1 MSEPQEQP
9 PPGARAPGCAA
20 EAGAGAGAGAETDT
34 GTETDAGAAA
44 APGAVAASG
53 PRPAASSPSKAFLEK
68 VAYIAAP
75 GTIVLGL
82 LYYFGSTYTEAYY
95 ATFGVPTADLQFSVQ
110 AYLVKSPGAIF
121 FPLWFLLF
129 CGLAV
134 LLALGWA
141 GRLLARPGREGRR
154 GTVTAWLLAAG
165 LLLVL
170 AGFPVFFWEDRLPR
184 LPRGWLREFAPC
196 LAVALGAT
204 LAFFAVQLHLGAAP
218 ERPGRES
225 RTADRL
231 WLAAGAL
238 LLGVLTMSL
247 FFGMARYVAMAGRTE
262 ALGDAERGYVSSP
275 RVVVYSRV
283 PVSHHAPG
291 IEFEDL
297 GSGRAPYRYQYAG
310 FRVLAKTPTRFY
322 LVSYLRRQP
331 TRTLVV
337 LPDDDSV
344 RIELRP

>member
-9 PPGARAPGCAA
+9 PPGPQQQSSAPGP
-20 EAGAGAGAGAETDT
+20 ETAG
-34 GTETDAGAAA
+34 
-44 APGAVAASG
+44 
-53 PRPAASSPSKAFLEK
+53 PSKVFLEK

-95 ATFGVPTADLQFSVQ
+95 STFGVPTADLQFSVQ
-110 AYLVKSPGAIF
+110 AYLVKSPNAIF
-121 FPLWFLLF
+121 FPLGFLLF

-141 GRLLARPGREGRR
+141 GRLLARPGQEARH

-165 LLLVL
+165 LFLMLT
-170 AGFPVFFWEDRLPR
+170 GFPVFFWEDRLPR
-184 LPRGWLREFAPC
+184 LPRGWLREFVPC

-204 LAFFAVQLHLGAAP
+204 LAFFAVHLRLGGGSD
-218 ERPGRES
+218 RPDREN

-231 WLAAGAL
+231 WLGAGAM

-247 FFGMARYVAMAGRTE
+247 FFGMARYVAAAGRIE
-262 ALGDAERGYVSSP
+262 GMHDAAGGYLSSP

-283 PVSHHAPG
+283 PVTHHAPG
-291 IEFEDL
+291 IVFDDL
-297 GSGRAPYRYQYAG
+297 GSGKGPYRYQYRG
-310 FRVLAKTPTRFY
+310 FRILAKTPARFY
-322 LVSYLRRQP
+322 LVSYLPLQRE
-331 TRTLVV
+331 RTLVV
-337 LPDDDSV
+337 LPDDDTV
-344 RIELRP
+344 RIEIRP

>member
-1 MSEPQEQP
+1 MSEPQ
-9 PPGARAPGCAA
+9 AA
-20 EAGAGAGAGAETDT
+20 
-34 GTETDAGAAA
+34 
-44 APGAVAASG
+44 
-53 PRPAASSPSKAFLEK
+53 SPSKAFLEK
-68 VAYIAAP
+68 VAYVAAP

-110 AYLVKSPGAIF
+110 SYLVRSPRAIF

-141 GRLLARPGREGRR
+141 GRRLARPGQWRLRGR
-154 GTVTAWLLAAG
+154 VTAWLLAAG

-184 LPRGWLREFAPC
+184 LPRGWLREFVPC

-204 LAFFAVQLHLGAAP
+204 LAFFAVQLHLTGGADGQD
-218 ERPGRES
+218 RRDH
-225 RTADRL
+225 TADRL

-247 FFGMARYVAMAGRTE
+247 FFGMARYVAAAGRNV
-262 ALGDAERGYVSSP
+262 AMNDAAAGYLSSP
-275 RVVVYSRV
+275 RVVVYSKV
-283 PVSHHAPG
+283 PVTHHAPG
-291 IEFEDL
+291 IVPEDL
-297 GSGRAPYRYQYAG
+297 GSAKAPYRYQYRG
-310 FRVLAKTPTRFY
+310 FRVLAKAPTRFY
-322 LVSYLRRQP
+322 LVSYLPHRRE
-331 TRTLVV
+331 RTLVV
-337 LPDDDSV
+337 LPDDETV
-344 RIELRP
+344 RIEIRP

>member
-9 PPGARAPGCAA
+9 PPEPRTPGTQ
-20 EAGAGAGAGAETDT
+20 E
-34 GTETDAGAAA
+34 
-44 APGAVAASG
+44 APGAQAA
-53 PRPAASSPSKAFLEK
+53 SPSKAFLEK

-95 ATFGVPTADLQFSVQ
+95 ATFGVPTADLQLSVQ
-110 AYLVKSPGAIF
+110 AYLVRSPGAIF
-121 FPLWFLLF
+121 FPLWSLLF
-129 CGLAV
+129 CGLAL

-141 GRLLARPGREGRR
+141 GRLLAGPGRKIRR

-165 LLLVL
+165 LFLVV

-184 LPRGWLREFAPC
+184 LPGGWPREFVPC

-204 LAFFAVQLHLGAAP
+204 LAFFAVQLRLSDPDTDGRD
-218 ERPGRES
+218 ERSGES

-262 ALGDAERGYVSSP
+262 AMSDAAGGYVSSP
-275 RVVVYSRV
+275 RLIVHSRV
-283 PVSHHAPG
+283 PVIHHAPG
-291 IEFEDL
+291 IVFNDL
-297 GSGRAPYRYQYAG
+297 GSGGGPYRYQYLG
-310 FRVLAKTPTRFY
+310 FRVLAKTPARFY
-322 LVSYLRRQP
+322 LVSYLPRQP
-331 TRTLVV
+331 ERTLVV
-337 LPDDDSV
+337 LPDDDTV
-344 RIELRP
+344 RIEISP

>member
-9 PPGARAPGCAA
+9 PPVPQAAGPQGAGTQTAGTQAGGTQAPGTRAA
-20 EAGAGAGAGAETDT
+20 
-34 GTETDAGAAA
+34 
-44 APGAVAASG
+44 
-53 PRPAASSPSKAFLEK
+53 SPSKAFLEK

-95 ATFGVPTADLQFSVQ
+95 ATFGVPAADLQLSVQ
-110 AYLVKSPGAIF
+110 AYLVRSPGAIF

-141 GRLLARPGREGRR
+141 GRLLAGPRQKVRR
-154 GTVTAWLLAAG
+154 AKVTRWLLAAG
-165 LLLVL
+165 LFLVL

-184 LPRGWLREFAPC
+184 LPRGWPREFVPC

-204 LAFFAVQLHLGAAP
+204 LAFFAVQLRLSAGDPDGQEGQHG
-218 ERPGRES
+218 ES

-247 FFGMARYVAMAGRTE
+247 FFGMARYVAMAGHSE
-262 ALGDAERGYVSSP
+262 AVSDAAEGYVSSP
-275 RVVVYSRV
+275 RLVVYSRV
-283 PVSHHAPG
+283 PVTHHAPG
-291 IEFEDL
+291 IVFDDL
-297 GSGRAPYRYQYAG
+297 GSGKGPYRYQYRG
-310 FRVLAKTPTRFY
+310 FRVLAKTPARFY
-322 LVSYLRRQP
+322 LVSYLPGQRE
-331 TRTLVV
+331 RTLVV

-344 RIELRP
+344 RIEISP